1 MTHRPPVS
9 DERVMMRWMQLE
21 LARIN
26 RGLVTERKRLTD
38 LLAEDRPAAV
48 TKDGMEYRFDKEMLA
63 EFASGI
69 PEPLRRRL
77 RMPVLFYCTADVPDS
92 CMLTDESAVEV
103 LQLKNEISALRS
115 FEDGRLWVS
124 KPIAFAI
131 ARRYPP
137 LFQMVMR

>member
-9 DERVMMRWMQLE
+9 DESVMMRWMQLE

-26 RGLVTERKRLTD
+26 RGLVAERKRLTD

-48 TKDGMEYRFDKEMLA
+48 TKDGTEYRFDKEMLA
-63 EFASGI
+63 GFASGI
-69 PEPLRRRL
+69 PEPLQRRL

-92 CMLTDESAVEV
+92 CMLTDESAVEA

-131 ARRYPP
+131 MRRYPT

>member
-9 DERVMMRWMQLE
+9 DESVMMRWMQLE
-21 LARIN
+21 LARVN
-26 RGLVTERKRLTD
+26 RGLVADRKRLSD
-38 LLAEDRPAAV
+38 LLTEDRPAAV
-48 TKDGMEYRFDKEMLA
+48 TRDGVEYRFDKERLA

-69 PEPLRRRL
+69 PESLQRRL

-92 CMLTDESAVEV
+92 CMLTDEAAVEA
-103 LQLKNEISALRS
+103 LQVKNEISTLRS
-115 FEDGRLWVS
+115 FEDGKLWIS

-131 ARRYPP
+131 LRRYPT